1 VDTEAVSESMLADI
15 QALADANGGAS
26 LDAVVSTD
34 GDSDRPLVLAVDGGR
49 LRFIPGDI
57 LGMIAADS
65 LGVRRAA
72 VAVSASD
79 ALEAYLCPRGIRI
92 MRTRIGSP
100 YVIAAI
106 VEGGAEAGWEAN
118 GGFLTAA
125 PLLAPGGGSL
135 GPLATRDA
143 LLPMLAVL
151 YASLGR
157 GMSLAEVL
165 ARLPPRF
172 GLSSVLRPFPREKA
186 LAIIASLSPADHGT
200 TEAHFEEPSGK
211 PPRARVIRM
220 GDSPEPVVAHMRLAG
235 ELEVIRGKLERFFT
249 PRDGFGPVV
258 WINWLDGVRVGF
270 ANGDVVHVRPSGNAP
285 GLRIYAFADSPERVE
300 AIVACALRCLAHPV
314 DIPAAYRQILGIRLP
329 G

>member
-1 VDTEAVSESMLADI
+1 MLADI

-72 VAVSASD
+72 VPVSASD